1 MKCSEIVKQLD
12 KVIPESLALDWD
24 HVGLWL
30 GRPDRS
36 ISKILVALEINERV
50 ADYAIENGAQM
61 IITHHP
67 YLFRGIHSITA
78 DTEQGRTIMKLIRAD
93 ICCYNAHTNYDMIPG
108 GMADQFARR
117 LGLLPEQPLDEVRD
131 YFLSDEQVRKIG
143 IGRICSVEG
152 GISMTQLCAKIKA
165 NYGMKT
171 LEVYPADRTS
181 DNPVFYRVAVS
192 PGSGKSV
199 IEPALALKADV
210 LITADVGYHDA
221 LYAAENGMTLINAG
235 HYGTEHLFVDD
246 LEAMLGHMMRSEV
259 EVIKM
264 PAEYP
269 YMNL

>member
-1 MKCSEIVKQLD
+1 MKCSEIVKLLQ
-12 KVIPESLALDWD
+12 KVIPESLALSGD

-50 ADYAIENGAQM
+50 ADYAIENEAQM

-67 YLFRGIHSITA
+67 YLYHPLHSITA
-78 DTEQGRTIMKLIRAD
+78 DTERGRTIMKLIRAD

-117 LGLLPEQPLDEVRD
+117 LGLLPEEPLDDIRD
-131 YFLSDEQVRKIG
+131 YHMADDQIRKIG
-143 IGRICSVEG
+143 IGRLCSVEG
-152 GISMTQLCAKIKA
+152 GISLTQLCAKIKA
-165 NYGMKT
+165 NFGMKT
-171 LEVYPADRTS
+171 LEIYPGDRTT

-192 PGSGKSV
+192 PGSGKDLV
-199 IEPALALKADV
+199 EPALRLKADV
-210 LITADVGYHDA
+210 LITADVGYHIA
-221 LYAAENGMTLINAG
+221 LDAAEHGMTLINAG
-235 HYGTEHLFVDD
+235 HYGMEHIFADD

-264 PAEYP
+264 PVEYP
-269 YMNL
+269 YIVL